1 VGVVTS
7 NGRAIEVVWF
17 AQATSRPTIVFL
29 HEGLGSALQWREF
42 PGDLAALTGCGA
54 VAISRR
60 GYGASDPLP
69 APWPASFLHDE
80 AALLPEDL
88 AAAGVELPQA
98 SASNENIL
106 GPQTAP
112 ILFGHSDG
120 GSIALI
126 AAAQGLLPVCALI
139 LEAAHVFVEQRTVA
153 GITAARDWYAS
164 GLRQRLAK
172 WHGEKTDATFAAWT
186 SVWLSAGFGRISL
199 LPLLPAIS
207 VPTLVMQG
215 GQDEYGTLAQ
225 VDAIANAVVGPT
237 ETLVL
242 PDCGHAPHRD
252 QRKAVLEAVQGFL
265 GRHVLTA
272 SLKSS

>member
-1 VGVVTS
+1 MGVVNVS
-7 NGRAIEVVWF
+7 GRATEVVWF
-17 AQATSRPTIVFL
+17 AQATARPTIVFL

-42 PGDLAALTGCGA
+42 PGDLAAAVGCGA
-54 VAISRR
+54 VALSRR
-60 GYGASDPLP
+60 GYGASDPLA

-80 AALLPEDL
+80 AALLPEL
-88 AAAGVELPQA
+88 LEAAGVELPRA
-98 SASNENIL
+98 SAGDKNII

-126 AAAQGLLPVCALI
+126 AAAQGLPVSALI
-139 LEAAHVFVEQRTVA
+139 LEAAHVFVEDRTSA

-172 WHGEKTDATFAAWT
+172 WHGEKTDATFAAWAQ
-186 SVWLSAGFGRISL
+186 VWLSAEFGRLDL
-199 LPLLPAIS
+199 LPLLPQITA
-207 VPTLVMQG
+207 PTLVMQG
-215 GQDEYGTLAQ
+215 GSDEYGTLAQ
-225 VDAIANAVVGPT
+225 VDAIANAVGGLV
-237 ETLVL
+237 EMLVL

-265 GRHVLTA
+265 YRHVLA
-272 SLKSS
+272 